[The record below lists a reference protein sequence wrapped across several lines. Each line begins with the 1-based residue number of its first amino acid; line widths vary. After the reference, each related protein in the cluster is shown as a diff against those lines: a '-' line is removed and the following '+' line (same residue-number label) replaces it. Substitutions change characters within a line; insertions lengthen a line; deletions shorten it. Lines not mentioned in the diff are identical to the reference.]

1 MITGN
6 PNQQTGVPIE
16 HYKQIFETSDP
27 QLLADRSAIP
37 YDGEKFTI
45 HLMTRTIY
53 LYWPEMKAI
62 FADTEAE
69 TSAYIRILVS
79 RLVLEGSIIPSRG
92 EFKAYAEMPWGEV
105 YLRQFTGRCI
115 MRLAGSFGHNLE
127 GFKKS
132 CESLNGTPAGVGDA
146 SYDIKFMDGLTVR
159 LILWEADDEFPAAAQ
174 VLFSDNFPSAFSAED
189 IAYVGDILINAMKG
203 RW

>member
-1 MITGN
+1 
-6 PNQQTGVPIE
+6 
-16 HYKQIFETSDP
+16 
-27 QLLADRSAIP
+27 
-37 YDGEKFTI
+37 
-45 HLMTRTIY
+45 
-53 LYWPEMKAI
+53 
-62 FADTEAE
+62 
-69 TSAYIRILVS
+69 
-79 RLVLEGSIIPSRG
+79 
-92 EFKAYAEMPWGEV
+92 
-105 YLRQFTGRCI
+105 